1 MNQRFQNEMPD
12 MPLEVEVAKMAA
24 FAASPPQNPQHAC
37 IHGGRRFKRRLNRSE
52 NKVLRACQQMLTPCH
67 AACVRARV
75 HDTTL

>member
-52 NKVLRACQQMLTPCH
+52 S
-67 AACVRARV
+67 
-75 HDTTL
+75 